1 MNPSNDNGNCNK
13 PWKNQKSKINYYCI
27 NCLYS
32 FRIIKKLQAHEK
44 VFKNNDYCYL
54 RMPDESDK
62 ILSLTKM
69 KNLSQY
75 HLLFI
80 QILFLYSETE
90 KKYNKSKHY
99 AVIQYSHRLPLIL
112 KEINIFTTEVN
123 FAQKSFVKI
132 TKGMQMK

>member
-13 PWKNQKSKINYYCI
+13 LWKSQKSKINYYCI

-32 FRIIKKLQAHEK
+32 FRIIKKLQSHEK
-44 VFKNNDYCYL
+44 VCENNDYCYL
-54 RMPDESDK
+54 KMPDESDK
-62 ILSLTKM
+62 KM

-99 AVIQYSHRLPLIL
+99 AVIQYSHSLLLML
-112 KEINIFTTEVN
+112 KQINIFTTEVN
-123 FAQKSFVKI
+123 IAQKSFVKI